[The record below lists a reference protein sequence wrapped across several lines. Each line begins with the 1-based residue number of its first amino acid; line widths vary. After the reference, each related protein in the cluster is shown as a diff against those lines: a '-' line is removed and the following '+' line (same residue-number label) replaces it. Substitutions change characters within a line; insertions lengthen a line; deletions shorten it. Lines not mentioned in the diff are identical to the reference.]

1 MIRLTKRKI
10 PFGRPIMTDI
20 LPARLKQTTDIVSA
34 YVRQNTIT
42 TEQLATLIQ
51 QVQGTLAGL
60 GDEPKPRPEP
70 AVPIRRSI
78 TRNYVV
84 CLECGKRG
92 AMLKRHLSSA
102 HDLTPEEYRE
112 RWGLPRDHPIV
123 APKYA
128 EKRSELAKKIGL
140 GRKPRKRSPRK
151 KR

>member
-1 MIRLTKRKI
+1 
-10 PFGRPIMTDI
+10 MTDVS
-20 LPARLKQTTDIVSA
+20 PARLQQTTDVVSA
-34 YVRQNTIT
+34 YVRKNAIT

-60 GDEPKPRPEP
+60 GDEPKPKPEP

-78 TRNYVV
+78 TRNHVV

-92 AMLKRHLSSA
+92 AMLKRHLS
-102 HDLTPEEYRE
+102 HVHELTPEEYRE